1 MKGMEKNA
9 AANRRTRRTGG
20 LVLNPVQVGL
30 VTGFVAVALLVVF
43 GLGVIIGMWYQ
54 ASGRTS
60 ASTDM
65 TSAVGDRVA
74 SGPATGNRDPEVT
87 FYSTLT
93 TNEPSPASLLPLPPV
108 SEASQQV
115 PSGSPDRPAP
125 TPARSTPSPPA
136 VDGTPSL
143 AQPSTR
149 TAAVPPSRPTGT
161 FYSVQVGS
169 FRAAEQ
175 AETLRQHLAQKG
187 YDVRVRLSMVPGRG
201 AWYRVRVG
209 SFSNRAAAEAMARRL
224 SSQERRSVM
233 VAEESP

>member
-1 MKGMEKNA
+1 MEKNA
-9 AANRRTRRTGG
+9 AVNSRPRRTGG

-30 VTGFVAVALLVVF
+30 ATGFVAVALLVVF

-60 ASTDM
+60 TSADL
-65 TSAVGDRVA
+65 TSAVGDRA
-74 SGPATGNRDPEVT
+74 APGPTTDTHDPEVT

-93 TNEPSPASLLPLPPV
+93 TNESSPAALLPLPPPV
-108 SEASQQV
+108 TGASQQV
-115 PSGSPDRPAP
+115 PADSPDRSGP
-125 TPARSTPSPPA
+125 TPARPTPSQPA
-136 VDGTPSL
+136 VDGSPPL
-143 AQPSTR
+143 AQPSTH
-149 TAAVPPSRPTGT
+149 TAAVPPSRTTGT

-175 AETLRQHLAQKG
+175 AEALRQHLAQKG

-209 SFSNRAAAEAMARRL
+209 SFSNRAAAEDMARRL